1 MSAVATAAAAPGTA
15 GQHAVDWLR
24 RAIVAG
30 ELRPGERIAQE
41 DVAARI
47 GVSVVPL
54 REALRVL
61 EGEGQVTYRPR
72 RGYVV
77 TELDVEDLAEI
88 YELRQ
93 VLEGHTAR
101 RVLPVLDAG
110 ALARLATAARDCS
123 AAATA
128 GDVAGELEA
137 NRRFHFVLFDGPRT
151 GRAVRLI
158 RGLWDAT
165 EAYRALYYNDPEQRA
180 AADAAHERILDAV
193 RAGDPDRLIAEL
205 DAHRDHALR
214 TLRAILDPRA

>member
-1 MSAVATAAAAPGTA
+1 VSAVATAAPGTV

-41 DVAARI
+41 EVAARI

-77 TELDVEDLAEI
+77 TELRVEDLAEI
-88 YELRQ
+88 YELRR

-101 RVLPVLDAG
+101 RVLPGLDAA
-110 ALARLATAARDCS
+110 ALARMREAARDCC
-123 AAATA
+123 AAAAA
-128 GDVAGELEA
+128 GDVARELEA
-137 NRRFHFVLFDGPRT
+137 NRRFHFALFEGPGT
-151 GRAVRLI
+151 GHAVRLI

-165 EAYRALYYNDPEQRA
+165 EAYRALYYNMPEARA
-180 AADAAHERILDAV
+180 AADEAHKRILNAV
-193 RAGDPDRLIAEL
+193 RAGEPERVVAEL
-205 DAHRDHALR
+205 DAHRDHALG
-214 TLRAILDPRA
+214 TLRGILER